1 VSFGE
6 VIGCAVAVLQ
16 RAARFVVFCAWATS
30 DRSKVELAV
39 ERCVADEYLQC
50 HLCRS
55 YDTGAIESVGPP
67 SAVEHSSASFSAERW
82 QRRACLASGLNKDQ
96 VTRLMFIECNRCGAR
111 RSVTQVKAGFHA
123 TTKKDRKAAKG
134 V

>member
-1 VSFGE
+1 VRWRCCKEPRLLLCFVRGQLL
-6 VIGCAVAVLQ
+6 IG
-16 RAARFVVFCAWATS
+16 ARSNLTL
-30 DRSKVELAV
+30 RG
-39 ERCVADEYLQC
+39 VADEYLQC